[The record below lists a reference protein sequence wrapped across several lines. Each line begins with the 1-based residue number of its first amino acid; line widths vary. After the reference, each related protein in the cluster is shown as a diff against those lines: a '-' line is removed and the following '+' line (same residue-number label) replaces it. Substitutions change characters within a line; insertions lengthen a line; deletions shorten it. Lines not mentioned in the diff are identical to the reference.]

1 MQKILFVCYGNTCR
15 SPMAA
20 GIAGRILQHF
30 DIESAGVAP
39 FPDQGAAKEGI
50 AVMRERGIDISDH
63 RTRSV
68 DSLPLGT
75 YDLIVA
81 MDSLVHR
88 HLRDRFHIS
97 PEKLIQWNID
107 DPVGKPPEAYRR
119 AAKTIEE
126 AMQALAER
134 LKSDIE

>member
-1 MQKILFVCYGNTCR
+1 
-15 SPMAA
+15 MAA
-20 GIAGRILQHF
+20 GIAKRILQNL
-30 DIESAGVAP
+30 DVESAGIAP
-39 FPDQGAAKEGI
+39 FPGQGAAKEGI
-50 AVMRERGIDISDH
+50 AVMREHGIDISGH
-63 RTRSV
+63 QTRSV

-88 HLRDRFHIS
+88 HLKDRFHIS

-107 DPVGKPPEAYRR
+107 DPVGKPREAYRQ
-119 AAKTIEE
+119 AAKVIEE